1 VINVTNVTKTKMTCV
16 AARRRLQAF
25 HDRELSV
32 RDEIAVAAHVHV
44 CEACAST
51 LAELRAVGSALSTLT
66 AMGHGRLALSNE
78 EAAAFN
84 ATVVSRLKAEDDA
97 SLFSRVREMFDDMHL
112 VYAGL
117 GATFATVVC
126 VVIMLGMMR
135 FATNKSIASLVSM
148 EGERP
153 DSLAAIVNVLA
164 TPLECESGNGLTDT
178 SGCRARWEA
187 RFQRANQL
195 AEQES
200 VFALD
205 AVVTHQSGRLA
216 NLEAMRAGHRALAG
230 QAKAI
235 EVLLD
240 AVSRA
245 HFEGAPTV
253 HVPVS
258 ASMLWLVEHATVRA
272 NKQQAPLEQLPPK
285 KRAETSAHA
294 VLAAA

>member
-1 VINVTNVTKTKMTCV
+1 VTAITCV

-32 RDEIAVAAHVHV
+32 RDEIAVGAHIHV

-51 LAELRAVGSALSTLT
+51 LAELRTVQSALSTLT
-66 AMGHGRLALSNE
+66 TMGPGRLALSKE
-78 EAAAFN
+78 EASAFN
-84 ATVVSRLKAEDDA
+84 ATVVNRLKAEDDA
-97 SLFSRVREMFDDMHL
+97 SLFARVREMFDDMHL

-117 GATFATVVC
+117 GATVATVAC

-135 FATNKSIASLVSM
+135 FASSKSIASLVSM

-153 DSLAAIVNVLA
+153 DSLAAIVNVMA
-164 TPLECESGNGLTDT
+164 TPLECESGNDLTDA

-187 RFQRANQL
+187 RFQRANEL

-205 AVVTHQSGRLA
+205 AVVTHQGGRLA

-235 EVLLD
+235 ETLLD
-240 AVSRA
+240 SVSRA
-245 HFEGAPTV
+245 RFEGAPSV

-272 NKQQAPLEQLPPK
+272 NKQQAPLEQLPSK
-285 KRAETSAHA
+285 KRAETSARA

>member
-1 VINVTNVTKTKMTCV
+1 VTTITCA

-32 RDEIAVAAHVHV
+32 HDEIAVGGHVRL
-44 CEACAST
+44 CEECASM
-51 LAELRAVGSALSTLT
+51 LAELRAVQSALSTLT
-66 AMGHGRLALSNE
+66 TMGPGRLALSNE

-97 SLFSRVREMFDDMHL
+97 SFLGRMRETFDDMHL

-117 GATFATVVC
+117 GAAAATVAC
-126 VVIMLGMMR
+126 VIVMLGMMR
-135 FATNKSIASLVSM
+135 FATSKSIASLVSM

-153 DSLAAIVNVLA
+153 DSLAAIVNVMA
-164 TPLECESGNGLTDT
+164 TPLECASGSDLTDA

-187 RFQRANQL
+187 RFQRANEF

-205 AVVTHQSGRLA
+205 AVVTHQGGRLA
-216 NLEAMRAGHRALAG
+216 NLEAMRAGRRASAG

-235 EVLLD
+235 EMLLD
-240 AVSRA
+240 EVSRA
-245 HFEGAPTV
+245 RFGGTPTL

-258 ASMLWLVEHATVRA
+258 AGMLWLVEHATVRA
-272 NKQQAPLEQLPPK
+272 SKEPPPLEQVLPK
-285 KRAETSAHA
+285 KRAETLGRA

>member
-1 VINVTNVTKTKMTCV
+1 VTAITCA

-32 RDEIAVAAHVHV
+32 RDEIAVGAHVRV
-44 CEACAST
+44 CEPCAST
-51 LAELRAVGSALSTLT
+51 LAEFRAVQSALSTLT
-66 AMGHGRLALSNE
+66 TTGPGRLALSNE

-84 ATVVSRLKAEDDA
+84 ATVVSRLKAEDEA
-97 SLFSRVREMFDDMHL
+97 SFLGRMRELFDDLHL

-117 GATFATVVC
+117 GAAAATVVC
-126 VVIMLGMMR
+126 VMVMLGMMR
-135 FATNKSIASLVSM
+135 FATSKSIASLVSM

-153 DSLAAIVNVLA
+153 DSLAAIVNVMA
-164 TPLECESGNGLTDT
+164 TPLECESGNDLTDT

-187 RFQRANQL
+187 RFQRSNEL

-216 NLEAMRAGHRALAG
+216 NLAAMRAGRRASAG

-235 EVLLD
+235 EMLLD
-240 AVSRA
+240 EVSRA
-245 HFEGAPTV
+245 RFEATPV
-253 HVPVS
+253 PHVPVS

-272 NKQQAPLEQLPPK
+272 SKQPPPLEPLPPK
-285 KRAETSAHA
+285 KRAESQSRAIL
-294 VLAAA
+294 VAA